1 MSVLFPLR
9 SFVENRIG
17 RRFRKEVNLRKYQ
30 TVRSSPCH
38 LQTPRSTNF
47 SECFLH
53 CFSQSFLTRR
63 SVHLICVIA
72 VHILQY
78 RGTVQWK
85 RCSPNW
91 CYLNCTAISSYLAG
105 TVTHFLSFWP
115 NCFFSMDETIL
126 ISPLCQEWHFISKL
140 RWSCWTLEIFKPL
153 EREIYWSTFSMAIR
167 FLHSTWFLQLFIPYR
182 IPLIFCC
189 LYKRVEIELKECWIE
204 LLRWAT
210 NVEYWIS
217 SIFADLWDC
226 LFAR

>member
-9 SFVENRIG
+9 SFVENRME

-63 SVHLICVIA
+63 SVHLMCVIA

-85 RCSPNW
+85 RCSPN
-91 CYLNCTAISSYLAG
+91 CTAISSYLAR
-105 TVTHFLSFWP
+105 TVTHFLLFWP
-115 NCFFSMDETIL
+115 GFSFQWMKPFWYLLFVRNGIL
-126 ISPLCQEWHFISKL
+126 SQNWGDL
-140 RWSCWTLEIFKPL
+140 
-153 EREIYWSTFSMAIR
+153 
-167 FLHSTWFLQLFIPYR
+167 
-182 IPLIFCC
+182 
-189 LYKRVEIELKECWIE
+189 VE
-204 LLRWAT
+204 LLK
-210 NVEYWIS
+210 S
-217 SIFADLWDC
+217 SNHLSVKYIEVHSQWLSDFYILLDFCNYSFPTGFHWSSAVC
-226 LFAR
+226 IKE

>member
-85 RCSPNW
+85 W
-91 CYLNCTAISSYLAG
+91 CYMNCTAISSYSAR

-115 NCFFSMDETIL
+115 GFSYQWIKPFWSFLFVRNDIL
-126 ISPLCQEWHFISKL
+126 FQNWGDL
-140 RWSCWTLEIFKPL
+140 
-153 EREIYWSTFSMAIR
+153 
-167 FLHSTWFLQLFIPYR
+167 
-182 IPLIFCC
+182 
-189 LYKRVEIELKECWIE
+189 VE
-204 LLRWAT
+204 LLK
-210 NVEYWIS
+210 S
-217 SIFADLWDC
+217 SNHLSVKYIAVHFQWMDFAQRLSDFYM
-226 LFAR
+226 LFDFCNYSFPTGFHWSSAICIIE